1 MALQDDI
8 LRLTELDRQ
17 VFQALIEGNTEAFPH
32 ALGAYLELRS
42 SLKREM
48 LDESVISV
56 EDARARE
63 ILHKVSSGDGLQSD
77 KIVERLQELGG
88 GDLAV
93 GELDDAE
100 VEELGSELFYSWYS
114 HHEYVRALAE
124 LRPLVLRSGASE
136 SVKRLT
142 GQIRSCFAFQQY
154 DAAFALCRTLL
165 EACIRDIC
173 VRRNLLPEP
182 ADDAVLLEEYHWGC
196 LRDKVSSGPLNQSLK
211 DLYRRL
217 SEVLHARRAVGIADV
232 REVFKETLL
241 VIEDLYENHGF

>member
-8 LRLTELDRQ
+8 LRLVELDQQ
-17 VFQALIEGNTEAFPH
+17 VVQVLLEGKTKKFPH

-42 SLKREM
+42 SLKCEM

-56 EDARARE
+56 KDVTVRK
-63 ILHKVSSGDGLQSD
+63 ILHKIFSGDGLQSD

-88 GDLAV
+88 GDLEM
-93 GELDDAE
+93 GELDDAD

-114 HHEYVRALAE
+114 HHEYVRALAD
-124 LRPLVLRSGASE
+124 LRPLIQRSGTSE

-142 GQIRSCFAFQQY
+142 GQIRSCYAFQQY

-165 EACIRDIC
+165 EASIRDIC

-182 ADDAVLLEEYHWGC
+182 ADDALLLEKYSWGC
-196 LRDKVSSGPLNQSLK
+196 LRNRISCGSLNERLK
-211 DLYRRL
+211 DLYGRL
-217 SEVLHARRAVGIADV
+217 SEVLHARRSVGSADV
-232 REVFKETLL
+232 REVFGETLL
-241 VIEDLYENHGF
+241 VIEELYESYGF